1 MNGTEEAV
9 GDEGVEKR
17 LRSQAHWIY
26 VESAIAA
33 LILTV
38 LSFYFA
44 SVLSEAARS
53 SEGLSLE
60 QAADFL
66 IRHGYVLLFGW
77 VLLEQMG
84 LPIPAVPLLIAA
96 GALTRAG
103 KMNLT
108 FAVVLAFIAVIL
120 ADLFWY
126 SLGRYRGGRILKLL
140 CRISLEPDSCVR
152 RTENL
157 FVRHGVHSLLVAK
170 FIPGLNTAA
179 PSLAGVFRMPVRRFM
194 IFDSL
199 GGLFWVVTFTSLGL
213 IFSDQLEQIAVR
225 ALSWGGWAIAVLAG
239 SLAAYILWKFIQRQ
253 RFLRRLRIAR
263 ITPKELMDKLMA
275 GENISIVDLRQPM
288 DIEAFPQMIPGAL
301 RIAMEEIEERHG
313 EDSPGSRRRPLLLVT
328 QRSDQRPGGA
338 AAASQGN
345 HQGSTA
351 RRRDRCL
358 ASVRFP
364 IRYRKSR
371 QETRCPLRKGQFAT
385 ITLLRYSH
393 LSNTPSDP
401 L

>member
-1 MNGTEEAV
+1 MNGTEEPV
-9 GDEGVEKR
+9 GDEGVDKR
-17 LRSQAHWIY
+17 LRCQAHWIY

-33 LILTV
+33 LILTL

-44 SVLSEAARS
+44 VVLPGSLRS
-53 SEGLSLE
+53 SEGLTLE

-66 IRHGYVLLFGW
+66 IRHGYAVLFGW

-84 LPIPAVPLLIAA
+84 LPIPAAPLLIAA
-96 GALTRAG
+96 GALARVG

-108 FAVVLAFIAVIL
+108 LAVALAFIAAIL

-179 PSLAGVFRMPVRRFM
+179 PSLAGIFRMPLRRFL

-199 GGLFWVVTFTSLGL
+199 GAFFWVVTVTSLGL
-213 IFSDQLEQIAVR
+213 IFSEQLEEIALR
-225 ALSWGGWAIAVLAG
+225 WGGWLVAVLAG
-239 SLAAYILWKFIQRQ
+239 SLAAYVLWKFIQRR

-263 ITPKELMDKLMA
+263 ITPKELMDKLTA
-275 GENISIVDLRQPM
+275 GETISIVDLRQPM

-301 RIAMEEIEERHG
+301 RIAMEEIEDRHG
-313 EDSPGSRRRPLLLVT
+313 EIP
-328 QRSDQRPGGA
+328 
-338 AAASQGN
+338 
-345 HQGSTA
+345 
-351 RRRDRCL
+351 RDRDVVLYC
-358 ASVRFP
+358 S
-364 IRYRKSR
+364 
-371 QETRCPLRKGQFAT
+371 
-385 ITLLRYSH
+385 
-393 LSNTPSDP
+393 
-401 L
+401 

>member
-9 GDEGVEKR
+9 GDEVVEKR

-38 LSFYFA
+38 LSLYFA
-44 SVLSEAARS
+44 TVLTDAARS
-53 SEGLSLE
+53 SKGLSLE

-66 IRHGYVLLFGW
+66 ISNGYALLFGW

-84 LPIPAVPLLIAA
+84 LPIPAAPLLIAA
-96 GALTRAG
+96 GALARAG

-108 FAVVLAFIAVIL
+108 FAVTLAFIAVIL

-126 SLGRYRGGRILKLL
+126 SLGRFRGGRILKLL

-157 FVRHGVHSLLVAK
+157 FVRHGVQSLLVAK
-170 FIPGLNTAA
+170 FVPGLNTAA
-179 PSLAGVFRMPVRRFM
+179 PSLAGIFRMPVRRFM

-199 GGLFWVVTFTSLGL
+199 GGFFWVVTVTSLGL
-213 IFSDQLEQIAVR
+213 IFSDQLEQIALR
-225 ALSWGGWAIAVLAG
+225 WGGWLVAVVAG
-239 SLAAYILWKFIQRQ
+239 SLGAYVLWKFIQRQ

-263 ITPKELMDKLMA
+263 ITPKELMDKLTA
-275 GENISIVDLRQPM
+275 GETISIVDLRQPM

-301 RIAMEEIEERHG
+301 RIAMEEIEDRHG
-313 EDSPGSRRRPLLLVT
+313 EIP
-328 QRSDQRPGGA
+328 
-338 AAASQGN
+338 
-345 HQGSTA
+345 
-351 RRRDRCL
+351 RDRDVVLYC
-358 ASVRFP
+358 S
-364 IRYRKSR
+364 
-371 QETRCPLRKGQFAT
+371 
-385 ITLLRYSH
+385 
-393 LSNTPSDP
+393 
-401 L
+401 

>member
-1 MNGTEEAV
+1 MAARGARKMNGTEELV

-17 LRSQAHWIY
+17 LRSQARSIY

-38 LSFYFA
+38 LSFFFA
-44 SVLSEAARS
+44 SVLPEAVRS
-53 SEGLSLE
+53 SQDLSLE

-66 IRHGYVLLFGW
+66 IRHGYALLFGW

-84 LPIPAVPLLIAA
+84 LPIPAAPLLIAA
-96 GALTRAG
+96 GALARAG

-108 FAVVLAFIAVIL
+108 FAVALAFIAVIL

-179 PSLAGVFRMPVRRFM
+179 PSLAGVFRMPVGRFM

-199 GGLFWVVTFTSLGL
+199 GGFLWVVTVTSLGL
-213 IFSDQLEQIAVR
+213 IFSDQLEQIAVVHCAGAVGWSQSWPAVWQLMFCGSSSSAGASFVGCGLR
-225 ALSWGGWAIAVLAG
+225 ASLRKNSWTNSRPEKTFQSWTCASPWI
-239 SLAAYILWKFIQRQ
+239 SR
-253 RFLRRLRIAR
+253 RFLR
-263 ITPKELMDKLMA
+263 
-275 GENISIVDLRQPM
+275 
-288 DIEAFPQMIPGAL
+288 
-301 RIAMEEIEERHG
+301 
-313 EDSPGSRRRPLLLVT
+313 
-328 QRSDQRPGGA
+328 
-338 AAASQGN
+338 
-345 HQGSTA
+345 
-351 RRRDRCL
+351 
-358 ASVRFP
+358 
-364 IRYRKSR
+364 
-371 QETRCPLRKGQFAT
+371 
-385 ITLLRYSH
+385 
-393 LSNTPSDP
+393 
-401 L
+401 

>member
-1 MNGTEEAV
+1 MNGSEEAV
-9 GDEGVEKR
+9 GDEVAEKR
-17 LRSQAHWIY
+17 LRSRARWIY

-38 LSFYFA
+38 LSFFFA
-44 SVLSEAARS
+44 SVLPEAAGSFRD
-53 SEGLSLE
+53 LSLE

-66 IRHGYVLLFGW
+66 IRHGYVVLFGW
-77 VLLEQMG
+77 VLIEQLG
-84 LPIPAVPLLIAA
+84 LPIPAAPLLIAA
-96 GALTRAG
+96 GALARAG

-108 FAVVLAFIAVIL
+108 FALTLAFLAVIL

-157 FVRHGVHSLLVAK
+157 FIRHGVRSLLVAK

-179 PSLAGVFRMPVRRFM
+179 PSLAGVFRMPVRRFL

-199 GGLFWVVTFTSLGL
+199 GGFLWVVTVTTLGL
-213 IFSDQLEQIAVR
+213 ILGDQLERISLR
-225 ALSWGGWAIAVLAG
+225 WGGWLVAVLG
-239 SLAAYILWKFIQRQ
+239 GGLAAYVLWKFIQRR

-263 ITPKELMDKLMA
+263 ITPKELMDKLTA
-275 GENISIVDLRQPM
+275 KENISIVDLRQPM

-313 EDSPGSRRRPLLLVT
+313 EIP
-328 QRSDQRPGGA
+328 
-338 AAASQGN
+338 
-345 HQGSTA
+345 
-351 RRRDRCL
+351 RDRDVVLYC
-358 ASVRFP
+358 S
-364 IRYRKSR
+364 
-371 QETRCPLRKGQFAT
+371 
-385 ITLLRYSH
+385 
-393 LSNTPSDP
+393 
-401 L
+401 